1 MIQVF
6 HNSKAVLSSV
16 ASGRNMSKPL
26 ALVVAA
32 AVGSVVASASAQIDN
47 LSVLVNTSNST
58 GGNSL
63 ASVAYDPASDTAYV
77 SSFGAGGALR
87 RITGVSTVSPVSSV
101 VVSEAQLQLYYRDGD
116 VTRSVLTPLQSGL
129 IFNPAPV
136 GPNGEIPTA
145 GALWIADNG
154 ATRFPGGSTQTD
166 PNATKRFY
174 RYNLND
180 IPPGGDGRDVFTT
193 LLTLADQQ
201 AAAGVASNINDNI
214 GRKPA
219 FSTDGKWLYA
229 TDSGSTTGGIYRID
243 PFNPGGTTRIINISG
258 GTGNTSA
265 ITEPAVLKNGNF
277 DRIFLRGTGVTST
290 GGDNI
295 GGVNYVDHD
304 PVANTTSPLTPL
316 VTAQQ
321 FRDFLERPATFN
333 ADVRSIAADAA
344 GNLYFMDLESLNL
357 IKRDTQGRLIQITNR
372 TERRLAYTG
381 TLTGANPNSV
391 MSRMAAVP
399 YNHPTAG
406 AITRIVYAE
415 STPLNFFGA
424 VDIFKPS
431 DFNRDGLENQSDR
444 DLFKAKLTPRGILSS
459 LDDSRF
465 DLNGNQVID
474 YADVKILQSFVAFPD
489 GDANLDLTVGFSD
502 LLEIARNYNRTG
514 DATWV
519 MGDFTGDDAV
529 DFNDL
534 LVLARN
540 YGATAPGVDVT
551 GIGSPDFQAD
561 WALAL
566 SIIPEP
572 TTLGLLAG
580 TLLLAQR
587 RRRE

>member
-1 MIQVF
+1 
-6 HNSKAVLSSV
+6 
-16 ASGRNMSKPL
+16 MSKRI

-32 AVGSVVASASAQIDN
+32 VSGFVVASASAQIDN
-47 LSVLVNTSNST
+47 LNVLVNTSDST

-63 ASVAYDPASDTAYV
+63 ASVAYNPASDTAYI

-87 RITGVSTVSPVSSV
+87 RITGVSTASPLSTV

-145 GALWIADNG
+145 AALWIADNG
-154 ATRFPGGSTQTD
+154 ATRFPNGSTQTD

-174 RYNLND
+174 RYNLNN

-193 LLTLADQQ
+193 LITLANQQ
-201 AAAGVASNINDNI
+201 AAAGVASTVNDNT

-219 FSTDGKWLYA
+219 FSTDAKWLYA
-229 TDSGSTTGGIYRID
+229 TDSGATTGGIYRIN
-243 PFNPGGTTRIINISG
+243 PLNPGGTTRIINIPG

-265 ITEPAVLKNGNF
+265 ITEPATLKNGNL

-290 GGDNI
+290 GGTNI

-304 PVANTTSPLTPL
+304 PVTNTTSPLTPL
-316 VTAQQ
+316 VTAQE
-321 FRDFLERPATFN
+321 FRDFLERPSTFS
-333 ADVRSIAADAA
+333 ADIRSIASDAA

-381 TLTGANPNSV
+381 SLTGPNPNSV
-391 MSRMAAVP
+391 MSRLDAITH
-399 YNHPTAG
+399 NHPTAG
-406 AITRIVYAE
+406 NITRVLYAE
-415 STPLNFFGA
+415 ATPLNFFGA
-424 VDIFKPS
+424 VDVFKPS
-431 DFNRDGLENQSDR
+431 DFNRDGLENQTDR
-444 DLFKAKLTPRGILSS
+444 DLFKAKITPRGILSS

-465 DLNGNQVID
+465 DLNGNQIID
-474 YADVKILQSFVAFPD
+474 HADVKILQSFVAFPD
-489 GDANLDLTVGFSD
+489 GDANLDLNVGFSD
-502 LLEIARNYNRTG
+502 LLELARNYNRTG
-514 DATWV
+514 DATWIL
-519 MGDFTGDDAV
+519 GDFNGDDAV
-529 DFNDL
+529 NFNDL
-534 LVLARN
+534 LTLARN
-540 YGATAPGVDVT
+540 YGNSAPGSDLHGADVS
-551 GIGSPDFQAD
+551 GIGSADFQAD

-566 SIIPEP
+566 SIVPEP
-572 TTLGLLAG
+572 ASLSLLAG

-587 RRRE
+587 RRRQ